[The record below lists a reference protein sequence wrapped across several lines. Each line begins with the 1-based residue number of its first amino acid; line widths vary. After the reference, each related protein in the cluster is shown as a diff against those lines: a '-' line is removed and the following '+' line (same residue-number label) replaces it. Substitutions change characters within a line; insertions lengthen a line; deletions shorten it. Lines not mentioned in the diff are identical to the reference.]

1 MAISLSPALQ
11 NALNN
16 YERQAV
22 VFVTFE
28 FGTGTYGLWTG
39 LGEISYNGIVYKAGA
54 SILDVSNIENNAD
67 GSVSELTIT
76 LNTDPGKIITSD
88 ILIQLY
94 DEDWHMRPVTIQT
107 GLIDPDT
114 QALIGVQTFF
124 RGRIEEA
131 PYEEGL
137 DGANIKARC
146 VSRSIELSKA
156 GNLYRNS
163 STQKR
168 FDPTDTGLN
177 GIGTLNGAVNKD
189 IKWGQS

>member
-1 MAISLSPALQ
+1 MQ
-11 NALNN
+11 NALNDF
-16 YERQAV
+16 ERHGV
-22 VFVTFE
+22 VFITFE

-39 LGEISYNGIVYKAGA
+39 LGEIEYNGIIYKAGA
-54 SILDVSNIENNAD
+54 SVLDVSDIENNAD

-94 DEDWHMRPVTIQT
+94 DEDWHMRPVTIQL

-137 DGANIKARC
+137 DGASIKARC
-146 VSRSIELSKA
+146 VSRSIELSKG

-177 GIGTLNGAVNKD
+177 GIGTLNGAVNRD
-189 IKWGQS
+189 IKWGQQ

>member
-1 MAISLSPALQ
+1 MAINISPALQ
-11 NALNN
+11 NALNSN
-16 YERQAV
+16 QRNAV
-22 VFVTFE
+22 IFVTFE

-39 LGEISYNGIVYKAGA
+39 LGQITYNGVLYQAGA

-67 GSVSELTIT
+67 GSVSELTLT
-76 LNTDPGKIITSD
+76 LNTDPGKNITSD
-88 ILIQLY
+88 ILVQLY
-94 DEDWHMRPVTIQT
+94 NEDWHMRPVTIQT

-114 QALIGVQTFF
+114 LALIGVQTFF
-124 RGRIEEA
+124 RGRVEEA
-131 PYEEGL
+131 PYEEGPEI
-137 DGANIKARC
+137 ASIKARC
-146 VSRSIELSKA
+146 VSRSIELSKG

-177 GIGTLNGAVNKD
+177 GIGTLNGAINKD